1 MQEFEDG
8 MTAKL
13 GSLCPKRE
21 ILKIT
26 YDNLIEA
33 HKALDA
39 DGDGAVSASELSKA
53 VKKVSKR
60 LL

>member
-1 MQEFEDG
+1 

-21 ILKIT
+21 VLKKT
-26 YDNLIEA
+26 YDHLIEA

-39 DGDGAVSASELSKA
+39 DGDGVVSSSELSKA
-53 VKKVSKR
+53 LKKVSER
-60 LL
+60 FF

>member
-21 ILKIT
+21 VLKKT
-26 YDNLIEA
+26 YDHLIEA

-39 DGDGAVSASELSKA
+39 DGDGVVSSSELSKA
-53 VKKVSKR
+53 LKKVSER
-60 LL
+60 FF

>member
-1 MQEFEDG
+1 

-21 ILKIT
+21 ILKKT

-53 VKKVSKR
+53 VKKVSER